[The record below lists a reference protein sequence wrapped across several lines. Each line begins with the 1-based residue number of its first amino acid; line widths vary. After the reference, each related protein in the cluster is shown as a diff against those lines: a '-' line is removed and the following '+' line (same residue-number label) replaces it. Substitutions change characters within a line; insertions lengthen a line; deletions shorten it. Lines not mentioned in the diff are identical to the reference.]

1 MRHYFAAWTD
11 SGFLLGCDHEHQ
23 TIASAV
29 ACIPCAG
36 GYVIAVEEG
45 ELHALNDSEVIEF
58 QAAMYGSP
66 KPQRAIPPKGLKWIE
81 ET

>member
-11 SGFLLGCDHEHQ
+11 SGCLLGCDHEHP

-36 GYVIAVEEG
+36 GYVVAVENG
-45 ELHALNDSEVIEF
+45 TLHALNDNEVFEF
-58 QAAMYGSP
+58 QAAMYGALSQ
-66 KPQRAIPPKGLKWIE
+66 KRLAPPNGLKWIE

>member
-11 SGFLLGCDHEHQ
+11 SGCLLGCDHEHQ

-36 GYVIAVEEG
+36 GYVVAVEDG
-45 ELHALNDSEVIEF
+45 TLHGLNDNEVMEF
-58 QAAMYGSP
+58 QAAMYGASEA
-66 KPQRAIPPKGLKWIE
+66 KRVVPPNGLKWIE

>member
-11 SGFLLGCDHEHQ
+11 SGCFLGCDHEHL

-36 GYVIAVEEG
+36 GYVVAVEDG
-45 ELHALNDSEVIEF
+45 TLHALNDSEVIEF
-58 QAAMYGSP
+58 QAAMHGAPEP
-66 KPQRAIPPKGLKWIE
+66 KRVVPPNGLKWIE